1 MSGQQLPFLEQRQ
14 LVLRWSAP
22 VSALANLVFTLAIFG
37 VTWWI
42 FQDPRGIMRFYT
54 PYVG

>member
-1 MSGQQLPFLEQRQ
+1 MERPHSRAGEP
-14 LVLRWSAP
+14 A
-22 VSALANLVFTLAIFG
+22 FTLVIFA

-54 PYVG
+54 PYVGYN

>member
-54 PYVG
+54 P